1 MASARTLAKLVATAG
16 SVSAGAI
23 TTLEGKTEST
33 TEGLEVVPKLIR
45 LVSDSVLVHSGMAR
59 EDHDRAAAYLSRLIR
74 RYGTLRRAMEAL
86 AHGRRRH
93 NLISSEKA
101 NSWCQAMTV
110 TSGAIETT
118 LRRHASLLV
127 SVTKWIH
134 DAGPDIGDELEAY
147 EKWLDGPLPDFSDQ
161 GIKPL
166 QTAHEPREP
175 EEETRQSS
183 EYTGGR
189 THASDDIA
197 TIWRGVFED
206 KRPAE
211 FPGDREFTPD
221 QDEALSRLRRESDPY
236 PRLIAAIASRD
247 FGLADSFL
255 PHLEGNIDDA
265 LLAMLRGHRYELEG
279 RYDEALEQY
288 RIASPSDDDPAGQR
302 SLAMALLKSKRGSPK
317 ARFGDATRLLR
328 HMLSQIPREHIESAR
343 TAGLLGYALLNAPI
357 GDRLDNLTEAVDLL
371 DQALAT
377 LDRAAHPEWWAE
389 LKQFYAS
396 ALLELPSPS
405 REERDSNTER
415 AIACLSDSL
424 SVWTRHNAPG
434 HWAAAQS
441 SLGLC
446 YERRSSGTRAQNLE
460 EAISCYSAAL
470 LVRRRET
477 HPIGWAKLQMHLG
490 HVWLQFPS
498 GEPRQNVDRAIAC
511 YAAALEIWSRET
523 RKTEWAAAQSHLGS
537 AWAMLPTDNSE
548 EREANL
554 RRAIECYTKALEV
567 RTPQRMPNDWAATRC
582 NLGSVY
588 LQLAATGDA
597 EAARHAASCFLD
609 ALKVRTRERH
619 PLEWA
624 KTQANLGQAFTG
636 IAELKAADNIAQQ
649 LSRAVQCFESA
660 LKVFD
665 ESRFPSQYAHIRAR
679 LEAASGL
686 MNGRG
691 GDLSLAAD

>member
-1 MASARTLAKLVATAG
+1 MLAKLVATAG

-23 TTLEGKTEST
+23 TTLEGKTGST
-33 TEGLEVVPKLIR
+33 REGLEIVPKLIR
-45 LVSDSVLVHSGMAR
+45 LVASSVLVHSGMPD
-59 EDHDRAAAYLSRLIR
+59 EDHDRAAAYISRLIR
-74 RYGTLRRAMEAL
+74 RYGTLRRAMEAI

-93 NLISSEKA
+93 PLISSEKA

-127 SVTKWIH
+127 SVTKWMH
-134 DAGPDIGDELEAY
+134 DAGPDIADEIDDY
-147 EKWLDGPLPDFSDQ
+147 ENWLDGPLPDFEDQ
-161 GIKPL
+161 GLSPVS
-166 QTAHEPREP
+166 EPAPDTTHHADAPVEFA
-175 EEETRQSS
+175 
-183 EYTGGR
+183 GGR
-189 THASDDIA
+189 THTSDDIA

-221 QDEALSRLRRESDPY
+221 QDDAISRLKRESDPY
-236 PRLIAAIASRD
+236 PRVVAAIASRD

-255 PHLEGNIDDA
+255 PHLDGNIDEA

-288 RIASPSDDDPAGQR
+288 RLAAPSDDDPAGQR
-302 SLAMALLKSKRGSPK
+302 SLAMAMLKSKKGSAK

-328 HMLSQIPREHIESAR
+328 QMLKNLPRNHIETAR
-343 TAGLLGYALLNAPI
+343 TSGLLGYALLNAPV

-371 DQALAT
+371 EGAIDT
-377 LDRAAHPEWWAE
+377 LDRSDHPEWWAE
-389 LKQFYAS
+389 LKQFLAS

-405 REERDSNTER
+405 RDERETNTDR
-415 AIACLSDSL
+415 AIACLTDSL

-441 SLGLC
+441 SLGLA
-446 YERRSSGTRAQNLE
+446 YERRCTGTREENLE

-477 HPIGWAKLQMHLG
+477 NPIGWARLQMHLG
-490 HVWLQFPS
+490 HVWIQFPS
-498 GEPRQNVDRAIAC
+498 GDPRQNADRAIAC
-511 YAAALEIWSRET
+511 YAAALEIWSREK
-523 RKTEWAAAQSHLGS
+523 RQSEWATAQSHLGS
-537 AWAMLPTDNSE
+537 AWAMLPTDSAE
-548 EREANL
+548 ERDANL
-554 RRAIECYTKALEV
+554 RRSIDCYTKALQV

-588 LQLAATGDA
+588 LQLAASGDA
-597 EAARHAASCFLD
+597 DAARHAASCFLD
-609 ALKVRTRERH
+609 ALKVRTREHH
-619 PLEWA
+619 PIEWA

-636 IAELKAADNIAQQ
+636 IAELKASDNVAQQ
-649 LSRAVQCFESA
+649 LSRAVRCFECA

-665 ESRFPSQYAHIRAR
+665 ENRFPSQHAHVRAR
-679 LEAASGL
+679 LEAASS
-686 MNGRG
+686 MMSGRG
-691 GDLSLAAD
+691 GDLSLASD